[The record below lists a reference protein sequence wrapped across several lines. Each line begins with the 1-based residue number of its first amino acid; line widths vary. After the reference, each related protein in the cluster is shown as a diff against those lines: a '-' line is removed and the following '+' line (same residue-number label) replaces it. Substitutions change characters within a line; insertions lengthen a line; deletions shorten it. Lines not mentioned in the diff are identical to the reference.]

1 MPPTADQAR
10 PPTRSRGRDT
20 VGAPERS
27 CVGCRTRRPQGD
39 LIRFALR
46 DGRLTLAGRT
56 ISGRGAYVCPQ
67 QGCLDAAVERR
78 AFARAF
84 RGPVIIDPA
93 TARAFAVACEQRK
106 AVR

>member
-1 MPPTADQAR
+1 M
-10 PPTRSRGRDT
+10 
-20 VGAPERS
+20 GAPERS
-27 CVGCRTRRPQGD
+27 CVGCRKRRPQGD

-46 DGRLTLAGRT
+46 DGRLTLAERRR
-56 ISGRGAYVCPQ
+56 SGRSAYVCPE

-93 TARAFAVACEQRK
+93 TAHQFAVACEQRK